1 MELEQLQQLAAFRH
15 PSVLMLLVFPAALL
29 AWVWRRSGASVVLP
43 FDGAPN
49 ARPTRWRFAL
59 RAAESLP
66 ALLAALAIVVL
77 AGPQRWGVPRSKRAL
92 TNIQF
97 CVDVSGSMLARF
109 GDGDRYDAAMVA
121 INEFLDLRKGDA
133 FGLTF
138 FGNSVLHWVP
148 LTNDASALKC
158 SPPFMRPDRI
168 PDWFGGTEIGKALV
182 ACRKELV
189 ERDEGDRM
197 IILISDGQSFDLYGG
212 RDEQIA
218 AELNRDNITVNAI
231 HIADFSIPDEIV
243 RICALTGGQAFKPE
257 DTESLKRV
265 FSEIDSMSRV
275 RMEKTR
281 AESIDDF
288 VPASLAALGLLG
300 LLGLCGLGLRSTPW

>member
-1 MELEQLQQLAAFRH
+1 MEVEQLQQLASFRN

-29 AWVWRRSGASVVLP
+29 AWIWRRRGASVVLP
-43 FDGAPN
+43 FDGAPH

-59 RAAESLP
+59 RVAESIP
-66 ALLAALAIVVL
+66 ALLAALAIIVL

-109 GDGDRYDAAMVA
+109 GDGDRYDAAMAA
-121 INEFLDLRKGDA
+121 IDEFLGVRKGDA

-158 SPPFMRPDRI
+158 APPFMRPDRI
-168 PDWFGGTEIGKALV
+168 PRWFNGTEIGKALT

-197 IILISDGQSFDLYGG
+197 IVLVSDGQSFDLYGG

-218 AELNRDNITVNAI
+218 AELKRDNITVNAI
-231 HIADFSIPDEIV
+231 HIADFSIPDEVV
-243 RICALTGGQAFKPE
+243 RICSLTGGQAFKPE

-265 FSEIDSMSRV
+265 FAEIDAMTRV

-281 AESIDDF
+281 PESIDDF
-288 VPASLAALGLLG
+288 APAALAALGLLA

>member
-1 MELEQLQQLAAFRH
+1 METLALFRQ
-15 PSVLMLLVFPAALL
+15 PEVLMLLVLPAALL
-29 AWVWRRSGASVVLP
+29 AWIWRRRGASIVLP
-43 FDGAPN
+43 FDHASH
-49 ARPTRWRFAL
+49 ARSTRWAFLVRT
-59 RAAESLP
+59 AESLP
-66 ALLAALAIVVL
+66 AVLAALAIVLL
-77 AGPQRWGVPRSKRAL
+77 AGPQRWGVPSSKRAL

-109 GDGDRYDAAMVA
+109 GDGDRYDAAMAA

-148 LTNDASALKC
+148 LTNDASALRC
-158 SPPFMRPDRI
+158 SPPFMHPGKI
-168 PDWFGGTEIGKALV
+168 PYWFNGTEIGKALT

-197 IILISDGQSFDLYGG
+197 IILISDGQSADLFGG

-218 AELNRDNITVNAI
+218 AELKRDNIVVNAV
-231 HIADFSIPDEIV
+231 HIASGGIPDEVV
-243 RICALTGGQAFKPE
+243 RIAALTGGEAFKPE

-265 FSEIDSMSRV
+265 FAEIDSMQRV
-275 RMEKTR
+275 KMEKTR

-288 VPASLAALGLLG
+288 EPASLLGLGVLLLFG
-300 LLGLCGLGLRSTPW
+300 LSLLGVRCTPW

>member
-1 MELEQLQQLAAFRH
+1 METLALFRS
-15 PSVLMLLVFPAALL
+15 PEWLMLLVFPAALL
-29 AWVWRRSGASVVLP
+29 AWIWRRRGASIVLP
-43 FDGAPN
+43 FDN
-49 ARPTRWRFAL
+49 ATHTRSTRWAFLVRL
-59 RAAESLP
+59 AESLP
-66 ALLAALAIVVL
+66 AVLAALAIVLL
-77 AGPQRWGVPRSKRAL
+77 AGPQRWGVPSSKRAL

-109 GDGDRYDAAMVA
+109 GDGDRYDAAMAA
-121 INEFLDLRKGDA
+121 IDEFLDLRKGDA

-148 LTNDASALKC
+148 LTNDASALRC
-158 SPPFMRPDRI
+158 SPPFMRPEKI
-168 PDWFGGTEIGKALV
+168 PNWFGGTEIGKALT

-218 AELNRDNITVNAI
+218 AELKRDGIVVNAV
-231 HIADFSIPDEIV
+231 HIADGSIPDEVV
-243 RICALTGGQAFKPE
+243 RIAALTGGEAFKPE

-265 FSEIDSMSRV
+265 FAEIDAMQRV
-275 RMEKTR
+275 KMEKTR

-288 VPASLAALGLLG
+288 EPAALLG
-300 LLGLCGLGLRSTPW
+300 LAVLALFGLSLLGVRCTPW

>member
-1 MELEQLQQLAAFRH
+1 METLALFRS
-15 PSVLMLLVFPAALL
+15 PEWLMLLVLPAALL
-29 AWVWRRSGASVVLP
+29 AWIWRRRGASIVLP
-43 FDGAPN
+43 FDN
-49 ARPTRWRFAL
+49 ATHTRSTRWAFLVRL
-59 RAAESLP
+59 AESLP
-66 ALLAALAIVVL
+66 AVLAALAIVLL
-77 AGPQRWGVPRSKRAL
+77 AGPQRWGVPSSKRAL

-109 GDGDRYDAAMVA
+109 GDGDRYDAAMAA
-121 INEFLDLRKGDA
+121 IDEFLDLRKGDA

-148 LTNDASALKC
+148 LTNDASALRC
-158 SPPFMRPDRI
+158 SPPFMRPEKI
-168 PDWFGGTEIGKALV
+168 PNWFGGTEIGKALT

-218 AELNRDNITVNAI
+218 AELKRDGIVVNAV
-231 HIADFSIPDEIV
+231 HIADGGIPDEVV
-243 RICALTGGQAFKPE
+243 RIAALTGGEAFKPE

-265 FSEIDSMSRV
+265 FAEIDAMQRV
-275 RMEKTR
+275 KMEKTR

-288 VPASLAALGLLG
+288 EPAALLG
-300 LLGLCGLGLRSTPW
+300 LAVLALFGLSLLGVRCTPW